1 MNEHERV
8 AFRKDEFSL
17 YCDYDDEGSF
27 KKCFNCSKDY
37 LPMIEVVDINNVN
50 KRLYLC
56 KECYVLKLDKIED
69 ADLVPYYVFTA
80 FGYLV

>member
-1 MNEHERV
+1 
-8 AFRKDEFSL
+8 
-17 YCDYDDEGSF
+17 
-27 KKCFNCSKDY
+27 
-37 LPMIEVVDINNVN
+37 MIEVVDINNVN

-69 ADLVPYYVFTA
+69 TDLVPYYVFTA